1 MIEKFKPFID
11 KERRLV
17 IQLFEFIESHR
28 KPSHTLNEIADFL
41 DISIYKA
48 NIVSK
53 NAVVIAQ
60 QYPEITLAFENDCLF
75 TDDIN
80 NAVVTKIINKQ
91 AYNSLPFQIFLHT
104 FLNIYHMS
112 DSEFQQSVGISA
124 ATYFRL
130 KKNLNNAIGLEK
142 IRSLKKSEIFMRYYI
157 HTVLVYFSYFDFSP
171 DSLTQHADFIKMKQ
185 TANYA
190 MLVWHINPSRS
201 QQKNFQY
208 FCLVNLL
215 RAKNNSPL
223 LKSDLSYLVTL
234 TSQNELLLFMNHMH
248 KKWHL
253 LKEDAEIATRYYI
266 TFLITTYSLPNK
278 HLDFIQENTI
288 NQVITQ
294 QQIQHVAFLLEKQG
308 TNIDISDLKN
318 KLAIV
323 NARILS
329 PFFKTD
335 LFHYA
340 KKQGPNLVPMN
351 NSQADNLISEFTDM
365 VAHTSASP
373 FNTVEISEINK
384 IYGLVVLPKLLMRHT
399 DLQVHIVIDF
409 TSGRILNDYI
419 SDIFNTL
426 GDLHIT
432 IDKNVTDNTEI
443 YLTDTLNSTLSIHQ
457 IVWKSK
463 PSENEW
469 RAFYNLI
476 FSLRQNKIMN
486 SNANINPL
494 Q

>member
-1 MIEKFKPFID
+1 MIEKFMPFID

-28 KPSHTLNEIADFL
+28 EPSHTLNEIADFL
-41 DISIYKA
+41 DISVYKA

-53 NAVVIAQ
+53 NAVLIAQ
-60 QYPEITLAFENDCLF
+60 QFPEVTLIFENDCLF
-75 TDDIN
+75 TNNIN
-80 NAVVTKIINKQ
+80 NAVITKIINKQ

-104 FLNIYHMS
+104 FLNMYNQS
-112 DSEFQQSVGISA
+112 DAEFQQSVGIST

-142 IRSLKKSEIFMRYYI
+142 IRLLKKSEIFMRYYI
-157 HTVLVYFSYFDFSP
+157 HTVLVYFSYFDYSP

-208 FCLVNLL
+208 FGLVNLL
-215 RAKNNSPL
+215 RAKNNAPL

-234 TSQNELLLFMNHMH
+234 TSQNELLLFMNHLH

-288 NQVITQ
+288 NQAVTQ
-294 QQIQHVAFLLEKQG
+294 RQMQHVAFLLDKQG
-308 TNIDISDLKN
+308 KNIDLSDLQN

-323 NARILS
+323 NARVLS

-335 LFHYA
+335 LFHYST
-340 KKQGPNLVPMN
+340 KQEHNIVPMN
-351 NSQADNLISEFTDM
+351 PQADSLIHEFTDM
-365 VAHTSASP
+365 VTHTTTSP
-373 FNTVEISEINK
+373 FNAIEISEINK
-384 IYGLVVLPKLLMRHT
+384 IYSLVVLPKLLMRHT

-432 IDKNVTDNTEI
+432 IDKNVTNNTEI
-443 YLTDTLNSTLSIHQ
+443 YLTDTLNPELSIHQ

-463 PSENEW
+463 PSENQW

-476 FSLRQNKIMN
+476 FSIRQNKIMN
-486 SNANINPL
+486 SSEHTSPFK
-494 Q
+494 

>member
-1 MIEKFKPFID
+1 MIEKFMPFID

-28 KPSHTLNEIADFL
+28 EPSHTLNEIADFL
-41 DISIYKA
+41 DISVYKA

-53 NAVVIAQ
+53 NAVLIAQ
-60 QYPEITLAFENDCLF
+60 QFPEVTLIFENDCLF
-75 TDDIN
+75 TNNIN
-80 NAVVTKIINKQ
+80 NAVITKIINKQ

-104 FLNIYHMS
+104 FLNMYNQS
-112 DSEFQQSVGISA
+112 DAEFQQSVGIST

-142 IRSLKKSEIFMRYYI
+142 IRLLKKSEIFMRYYI
-157 HTVLVYFSYFDFSP
+157 HTVLVYFSYFDYSP

-208 FCLVNLL
+208 FGLVNLL
-215 RAKNNSPL
+215 RAKNNAPL

-234 TSQNELLLFMNHMH
+234 TSQNELLLFMNHLH

-288 NQVITQ
+288 NQAVTQ
-294 QQIQHVAFLLEKQG
+294 RQMQHVAFLLDKQG
-308 TNIDISDLKN
+308 KNIDLSDLQN

-323 NARILS
+323 NARVLS

-335 LFHYA
+335 LFHYST
-340 KKQGPNLVPMN
+340 KQEHNIVPMN
-351 NSQADNLISEFTDM
+351 PQADSLIHEFTDM
-365 VAHTSASP
+365 VTHTTTSP
-373 FNTVEISEINK
+373 FNAIEISEINK
-384 IYGLVVLPKLLMRHT
+384 IYSLVVLPKLVMRHT

-432 IDKNVTDNTEI
+432 IDKNVTNNTEI
-443 YLTDTLNSTLSIHQ
+443 YLTDTLNPELSIHQ

-463 PSENEW
+463 PSENQW

-476 FSLRQNKIMN
+476 FSIRQNKIMN
-486 SNANINPL
+486 SSEHTSPFK
-494 Q
+494 

>member
-1 MIEKFKPFID
+1 MPFID

-28 KPSHTLNEIADFL
+28 EPSHTLNEIADFL
-41 DISIYKA
+41 DISVYKA

-53 NAVVIAQ
+53 NAVLIAQ
-60 QYPEITLAFENDCLF
+60 QFPEVTLIFENDCLF
-75 TDDIN
+75 TNNIN
-80 NAVVTKIINKQ
+80 NAVITKIINKQ

-104 FLNIYHMS
+104 FLNMYNQS
-112 DSEFQQSVGISA
+112 DAEFQQSVGIST

-142 IRSLKKSEIFMRYYI
+142 IRLLKKSEIFMRYYI
-157 HTVLVYFSYFDFSP
+157 HTVLVYFSYFDYSP

-208 FCLVNLL
+208 FGLVNLL
-215 RAKNNSPL
+215 RAKNNAPL

-234 TSQNELLLFMNHMH
+234 TSQNELLLFMNHLH

-288 NQVITQ
+288 NQAVTQ
-294 QQIQHVAFLLEKQG
+294 RQMQHVAFLLDKQG
-308 TNIDISDLKN
+308 KNIDLSDLQN

-323 NARILS
+323 NARVLS

-335 LFHYA
+335 LFHYST
-340 KKQGPNLVPMN
+340 KQEHNIVPMN
-351 NSQADNLISEFTDM
+351 PQADSLIHEFTDM
-365 VAHTSASP
+365 VTHTTTSP
-373 FNTVEISEINK
+373 FNAIEISEINK
-384 IYGLVVLPKLLMRHT
+384 IYSLVVLPKLLMRHT

-432 IDKNVTDNTEI
+432 IDKNVTNNTEI
-443 YLTDTLNSTLSIHQ
+443 YLTDTLNPELSIHQ

-463 PSENEW
+463 PSENQW

-476 FSLRQNKIMN
+476 FSIRQNKIMN
-486 SNANINPL
+486 SSEHTSPFK
-494 Q
+494 

>member
-1 MIEKFKPFID
+1 MPFID

-28 KPSHTLNEIADFL
+28 EPSHTLNEIADFL
-41 DISIYKA
+41 DISVYKA

-53 NAVVIAQ
+53 NAVLIAQ
-60 QYPEITLAFENDCLF
+60 QFPEVTLIFENDCLF
-75 TDDIN
+75 TNNIN
-80 NAVVTKIINKQ
+80 NAVITKIINKQ

-104 FLNIYHMS
+104 FLNMYNQS
-112 DSEFQQSVGISA
+112 DAEFQQSVGIST

-142 IRSLKKSEIFMRYYI
+142 IKLLKKSEIFMRYYI
-157 HTVLVYFSYFDFSP
+157 HTVLVYFSYFDYSP

-208 FCLVNLL
+208 FGLVNLL
-215 RAKNNSPL
+215 RAKNNAPL

-234 TSQNELLLFMNHMH
+234 TSQNELLLFMNHLH

-288 NQVITQ
+288 NQAVTQ
-294 QQIQHVAFLLEKQG
+294 RQMQHVAFLLDKQG
-308 TNIDISDLKN
+308 KNIDLSDLQN

-323 NARILS
+323 NARVLS

-335 LFHYA
+335 LFHYST
-340 KKQGPNLVPMN
+340 KQEHNIVPMN
-351 NSQADNLISEFTDM
+351 PQADSLIHEFTDM
-365 VAHTSASP
+365 VTHTTTSP
-373 FNTVEISEINK
+373 FNAIEISEINK
-384 IYGLVVLPKLLMRHT
+384 IYSLVVLPKLLMRHT

-432 IDKNVTDNTEI
+432 IDKNVTNNTEI
-443 YLTDTLNSTLSIHQ
+443 YLTDTLNPELSIHQ

-463 PSENEW
+463 PSENQW

-476 FSLRQNKIMN
+476 FSIRQNKIMN
-486 SNANINPL
+486 SSEHTSPFK
-494 Q
+494 

>member
-1 MIEKFKPFID
+1 MPFID

-28 KPSHTLNEIADFL
+28 EPSHTLNEIADFL
-41 DISIYKA
+41 DISVYKA

-53 NAVVIAQ
+53 NAVLIAQ
-60 QYPEITLAFENDCLF
+60 QFPEVTLIFENDCLF
-75 TDDIN
+75 TNNIN
-80 NAVVTKIINKQ
+80 NAVITKIINKQ

-104 FLNIYHMS
+104 FLNMYNQS
-112 DSEFQQSVGISA
+112 DAEFQQSVGIST

-142 IRSLKKSEIFMRYYI
+142 IRLLKKSEIFMRYYI
-157 HTVLVYFSYFDFSP
+157 HTVLVYFSYFDYSP

-208 FCLVNLL
+208 FGLVNLL
-215 RAKNNSPL
+215 RAKNNAPL

-234 TSQNELLLFMNHMH
+234 TSQNELLLFMNHLH

-288 NQVITQ
+288 NQAVTQ
-294 QQIQHVAFLLEKQG
+294 RQMQHVAFLLDKQG
-308 TNIDISDLKN
+308 KNIDLSDLQN

-323 NARILS
+323 NARVLS

-335 LFHYA
+335 LFHYST
-340 KKQGPNLVPMN
+340 KQEHNIVPMN
-351 NSQADNLISEFTDM
+351 PQADSLIHEFTNM
-365 VAHTSASP
+365 VTHTTTSP
-373 FNTVEISEINK
+373 FNAIEISEINK
-384 IYGLVVLPKLLMRHT
+384 IYSLVVLPKLLMRHT

-432 IDKNVTDNTEI
+432 IDKNVTNNTEI
-443 YLTDTLNSTLSIHQ
+443 YLTDTLNPELSIHQ

-463 PSENEW
+463 PSENQW

-476 FSLRQNKIMN
+476 FSIRQNKIMN
-486 SNANINPL
+486 SSEHTSPFK
-494 Q
+494 

>member
-1 MIEKFKPFID
+1 MPFID

-28 KPSHTLNEIADFL
+28 EPSHTLNEIADFL
-41 DISIYKA
+41 DISVYKA

-53 NAVVIAQ
+53 NAVLIAQ
-60 QYPEITLAFENDCLF
+60 QFPEVTLIFENDCLF
-75 TDDIN
+75 TNNIN
-80 NAVVTKIINKQ
+80 NAVITKIINKQ

-104 FLNIYHMS
+104 FLNMYNQS
-112 DSEFQQSVGISA
+112 DAEFQQSVGIST

-142 IRSLKKSEIFMRYYI
+142 IRLLKKSEIFMRYYI
-157 HTVLVYFSYFDFSP
+157 HTVLVYFSYFDYSP

-208 FCLVNLL
+208 FGLVNLL
-215 RAKNNSPL
+215 RAKNNAPL

-234 TSQNELLLFMNHMH
+234 TSQNELLLFMNHLH

-288 NQVITQ
+288 NQAVTQ
-294 QQIQHVAFLLEKQG
+294 RQMQHVAFLLDKQG
-308 TNIDISDLKN
+308 KNIDLSDLQN

-323 NARILS
+323 NARVLS

-335 LFHYA
+335 LFHYST
-340 KKQGPNLVPMN
+340 KQEHNIVPMN
-351 NSQADNLISEFTDM
+351 PQADSLIHEFTDM
-365 VAHTSASP
+365 VTHTTTSP
-373 FNTVEISEINK
+373 FNAIEISEINK
-384 IYGLVVLPKLLMRHT
+384 IYSLVVLPKLVMRHT

-432 IDKNVTDNTEI
+432 IDKNVTNNTEI
-443 YLTDTLNSTLSIHQ
+443 YLTDTLNPELSIHQ

-463 PSENEW
+463 PSENQW

-476 FSLRQNKIMN
+476 FSIRQNKIMN
-486 SNANINPL
+486 SSEHTSPFK
-494 Q
+494 

>member
-1 MIEKFKPFID
+1 MPFID

-28 KPSHTLNEIADFL
+28 EPSHTLNEIADFL
-41 DISIYKA
+41 DISVYKA

-53 NAVVIAQ
+53 NAVLIAQ
-60 QYPEITLAFENDCLF
+60 QFPEVTLIFENDCLF
-75 TDDIN
+75 TNNIN
-80 NAVVTKIINKQ
+80 NAVITKIINKQ

-104 FLNIYHMS
+104 FLNMYNQS
-112 DSEFQQSVGISA
+112 DAEFQQSVGIST

-142 IRSLKKSEIFMRYYI
+142 IRLLKKSEIFMRYYI
-157 HTVLVYFSYFDFSP
+157 HTVLVYFSCFDYSP
-171 DSLTQHADFIKMKQ
+171 DSLTQHADLIKMKQ

-208 FCLVNLL
+208 FGLVNLL
-215 RAKNNSPL
+215 RAKNNAPL

-234 TSQNELLLFMNHMH
+234 TSQNELLLFMNHLH

-288 NQVITQ
+288 NQAVTQ
-294 QQIQHVAFLLEKQG
+294 RQMQHVAFLLDKQG
-308 TNIDISDLKN
+308 KNIDLSDLQN

-323 NARILS
+323 NARVLS

-335 LFHYA
+335 LFHYST
-340 KKQGPNLVPMN
+340 KQEHNIVPMN
-351 NSQADNLISEFTDM
+351 PQADSLIHEFTDM
-365 VAHTSASP
+365 VTHTTTSP
-373 FNTVEISEINK
+373 FNAIEISEINK
-384 IYGLVVLPKLLMRHT
+384 IYSLVVLPKLVMRHT

-432 IDKNVTDNTEI
+432 IDKNVTNNTEI
-443 YLTDTLNSTLSIHQ
+443 YLTDTLNPELSIHQ

-463 PSENEW
+463 PSENQW

-476 FSLRQNKIMN
+476 FSIRQNKIMN
-486 SNANINPL
+486 SSEHTSPFK
-494 Q
+494 

>member
-1 MIEKFKPFID
+1 MIEKFMPFID

-28 KPSHTLNEIADFL
+28 EPSHTLNEIADFL
-41 DISIYKA
+41 DISVYKA

-53 NAVVIAQ
+53 NAVLIAQ
-60 QYPEITLAFENDCLF
+60 QFPEVTLIFENDCLF
-75 TDDIN
+75 TNNIN
-80 NAVVTKIINKQ
+80 NAVITKIINKQ

-104 FLNIYHMS
+104 FLNMYNQS
-112 DSEFQQSVGISA
+112 DAEFQQSVGIST

-142 IRSLKKSEIFMRYYI
+142 IRLLKKSEIFMRYYI
-157 HTVLVYFSYFDFSP
+157 HTVLVYFSYFDYSP

-208 FCLVNLL
+208 FGLVNLL
-215 RAKNNSPL
+215 RAKNNAPL

-234 TSQNELLLFMNHMH
+234 TSQNELLLFMNHLH

-288 NQVITQ
+288 NQAVTQ
-294 QQIQHVAFLLEKQG
+294 RQMQHVAFLLDKQG
-308 TNIDISDLKN
+308 KNIDLSDLQN

-323 NARILS
+323 NARVLS

-335 LFHYA
+335 LFHYST
-340 KKQGPNLVPMN
+340 KQEHNIVPMN
-351 NSQADNLISEFTDM
+351 PQADSLIHEFIDM
-365 VAHTSASP
+365 VTHTTTSP
-373 FNTVEISEINK
+373 FNAIEISEINK
-384 IYGLVVLPKLLMRHT
+384 IYSLVVLPKLVMRHT

-432 IDKNVTDNTEI
+432 IDKNVTNNTEI
-443 YLTDTLNSTLSIHQ
+443 YLTDTLNPELSIHQ

-463 PSENEW
+463 PSENQW

-476 FSLRQNKIMN
+476 FSIRQNKIMN
-486 SNANINPL
+486 SSEHTSPFK
-494 Q
+494 

>member
-1 MIEKFKPFID
+1 MPFID

-28 KPSHTLNEIADFL
+28 EPSHILNEIADFL
-41 DISIYKA
+41 DISVYKA

-53 NAVVIAQ
+53 NAVLIAQ
-60 QYPEITLAFENDCLF
+60 QFPEVTLIFENDCLF
-75 TDDIN
+75 TNNIN
-80 NAVVTKIINKQ
+80 NAVITKIINKQ

-104 FLNIYHMS
+104 FLNMYNQS
-112 DSEFQQSVGISA
+112 DAEFQQSVGIST

-142 IRSLKKSEIFMRYYI
+142 IRLLKKSEIFMRYYI
-157 HTVLVYFSYFDFSP
+157 HTVLVYFSYFDYSP

-208 FCLVNLL
+208 FGLVNLL
-215 RAKNNSPL
+215 RAKNNAPL

-234 TSQNELLLFMNHMH
+234 TSQNELLLFMNHLH

-288 NQVITQ
+288 NQAVTQ
-294 QQIQHVAFLLEKQG
+294 RQMQHVAFLLDKQG
-308 TNIDISDLKN
+308 KNIDLSDLQN

-323 NARILS
+323 NARVLS

-335 LFHYA
+335 LFHYST
-340 KKQGPNLVPMN
+340 KQEHNIVPMN
-351 NSQADNLISEFTDM
+351 PQADSLIHEFTDM
-365 VAHTSASP
+365 VTHTTTSP
-373 FNTVEISEINK
+373 FNAIEISEINK
-384 IYGLVVLPKLLMRHT
+384 IYSLVVLPKLLMRHT

-432 IDKNVTDNTEI
+432 IDKNVTNNTEI
-443 YLTDTLNSTLSIHQ
+443 YLTDTLNPELSIHQ

-463 PSENEW
+463 PSENQW

-476 FSLRQNKIMN
+476 FSIRQNKIMN
-486 SNANINPL
+486 SSEHTSPFK
-494 Q
+494 

>member
-1 MIEKFKPFID
+1 VIEKFMPFID

-28 KPSHTLNEIADFL
+28 EPSHTLNEIADFL
-41 DISIYKA
+41 DISVYKA

-53 NAVVIAQ
+53 NAVLIAQ
-60 QYPEITLAFENDCLF
+60 QFPEVTLIFENDCLF
-75 TDDIN
+75 TNNIN
-80 NAVVTKIINKQ
+80 NAVITKIINKQ

-104 FLNIYHMS
+104 FLNMYNQS
-112 DSEFQQSVGISA
+112 DAEFQQSVGIST

-142 IRSLKKSEIFMRYYI
+142 IRLLKKSEIFMRYYI
-157 HTVLVYFSYFDFSP
+157 HTVLVYFSYFDYSP

-208 FCLVNLL
+208 FGLVNLL
-215 RAKNNSPL
+215 RAKNNAPL

-234 TSQNELLLFMNHMH
+234 TSQNELLLFMNHLH

-288 NQVITQ
+288 NQAVTQ
-294 QQIQHVAFLLEKQG
+294 RQMQHVAFLLDKQG
-308 TNIDISDLKN
+308 KNIDLSDLQN

-323 NARILS
+323 NARVLS

-335 LFHYA
+335 LFHYST
-340 KKQGPNLVPMN
+340 KQEHNIVPMN
-351 NSQADNLISEFTDM
+351 PQADSLIHEFTDM
-365 VAHTSASP
+365 VTHTTTSP
-373 FNTVEISEINK
+373 FNAIEISEINK
-384 IYGLVVLPKLLMRHT
+384 IYSLVVLPKLLMRHT

-432 IDKNVTDNTEI
+432 IDKNVTNNTEI
-443 YLTDTLNSTLSIHQ
+443 YLTDTLNPELSIHQ

-463 PSENEW
+463 PSENQW

-476 FSLRQNKIMN
+476 FSIRQNKIMN
-486 SNANINPL
+486 SSEHTSPFK
-494 Q
+494 

>member
-1 MIEKFKPFID
+1 MPFID

-28 KPSHTLNEIADFL
+28 EPSHTLNEIADFL
-41 DISIYKA
+41 DISVYKA

-53 NAVVIAQ
+53 NAVLIAQ
-60 QYPEITLAFENDCLF
+60 QFPEVTLIFENDCLF
-75 TDDIN
+75 TNNIN
-80 NAVVTKIINKQ
+80 NAVITKIINKQ

-104 FLNIYHMS
+104 FLNMYNQS
-112 DSEFQQSVGISA
+112 DAEFQQSVGIST

-142 IRSLKKSEIFMRYYI
+142 IRLLKKSEIFMRYYI
-157 HTVLVYFSYFDFSP
+157 HTVLVYFSYFDYSP

-208 FCLVNLL
+208 FGLVNLL
-215 RAKNNSPL
+215 RAKNNAPL

-234 TSQNELLLFMNHMH
+234 TSQNELLLFMNHLH

-288 NQVITQ
+288 NQAVTQ
-294 QQIQHVAFLLEKQG
+294 RQMQHVAFLLDKQG
-308 TNIDISDLKN
+308 KNIDLADLQN

-323 NARILS
+323 NARVLS

-335 LFHYA
+335 LFHYST
-340 KKQGPNLVPMN
+340 KQEHNIVPMN
-351 NSQADNLISEFTDM
+351 PQADSLIHEFTDM
-365 VAHTSASP
+365 VTHTTTSP
-373 FNTVEISEINK
+373 FNAIEISEINK
-384 IYGLVVLPKLLMRHT
+384 IYSLVVLPKLLMRHT

-432 IDKNVTDNTEI
+432 IDKNVTNNTEI
-443 YLTDTLNSTLSIHQ
+443 YLTDTLNPELSIHQ

-463 PSENEW
+463 PSENQW

-476 FSLRQNKIMN
+476 FSIRQNKIMN
-486 SNANINPL
+486 SSEHTSPFK
-494 Q
+494 

>member
-1 MIEKFKPFID
+1 MPFID

-28 KPSHTLNEIADFL
+28 EPSHTLNEIADFL
-41 DISIYKA
+41 DISVYKA

-53 NAVVIAQ
+53 NAVLIAQ
-60 QYPEITLAFENDCLF
+60 QFPEVTLIFENDCLF
-75 TDDIN
+75 TNNIN
-80 NAVVTKIINKQ
+80 NAVITKIINKQ

-104 FLNIYHMS
+104 FLNMYNQS
-112 DSEFQQSVGISA
+112 DAEFQQSVGIST

-142 IRSLKKSEIFMRYYI
+142 IRLLKKSEIFMRYYI
-157 HTVLVYFSYFDFSP
+157 HTVLVYFSYFDYSP

-208 FCLVNLL
+208 FGLVNLL
-215 RAKNNSPL
+215 RAKNNAPL

-234 TSQNELLLFMNHMH
+234 TSQNELLLFMNHLH

-288 NQVITQ
+288 NQAVTQ
-294 QQIQHVAFLLEKQG
+294 RQMQHVAFLLDKQG
-308 TNIDISDLKN
+308 KNIDLSDLQN

-323 NARILS
+323 NARVLS

-335 LFHYA
+335 LFHYST
-340 KKQGPNLVPMN
+340 KQEHNIVPMN
-351 NSQADNLISEFTDM
+351 PQADSLIHEFIDM
-365 VAHTSASP
+365 VTHTTTSP
-373 FNTVEISEINK
+373 FNAIEISEINK
-384 IYGLVVLPKLLMRHT
+384 IYSLVVLPKLVMRHT

-432 IDKNVTDNTEI
+432 IDKNVTNNTEI
-443 YLTDTLNSTLSIHQ
+443 YLTDTLNPELSIHQ

-463 PSENEW
+463 PSENQW

-476 FSLRQNKIMN
+476 FSIRQNKIMN
-486 SNANINPL
+486 SSEHTSPFK
-494 Q
+494 

>member
-1 MIEKFKPFID
+1 MIEKFMPFID

-28 KPSHTLNEIADFL
+28 EPSHTLNEIADFL
-41 DISIYKA
+41 DISVYKA

-53 NAVVIAQ
+53 NAVLIAQ
-60 QYPEITLAFENDCLF
+60 QFPEVTLIFENDCLF
-75 TDDIN
+75 TNNIN
-80 NAVVTKIINKQ
+80 NAVITKIINKQ

-104 FLNIYHMS
+104 FLNMYNQS
-112 DSEFQQSVGISA
+112 DAEFQQSVGIST

-142 IRSLKKSEIFMRYYI
+142 IRLLKKSEIFMRYYI
-157 HTVLVYFSYFDFSP
+157 HTVLVYFSCFDYSP
-171 DSLTQHADFIKMKQ
+171 DSLTQHADLIKMKQ

-208 FCLVNLL
+208 FGLVNLL
-215 RAKNNSPL
+215 RAKNNAPL

-234 TSQNELLLFMNHMH
+234 TSQNELLLFMNHLH

-288 NQVITQ
+288 NQAVTQ
-294 QQIQHVAFLLEKQG
+294 RQMQHVAFLLDKQG
-308 TNIDISDLKN
+308 KNIDLSDLQN

-323 NARILS
+323 NARVLS

-335 LFHYA
+335 LFHYST
-340 KKQGPNLVPMN
+340 KQEHNIVPMN
-351 NSQADNLISEFTDM
+351 PQADSLIHEFTDM
-365 VAHTSASP
+365 VTHTTTSP
-373 FNTVEISEINK
+373 FNAIEISEINK
-384 IYGLVVLPKLLMRHT
+384 IYSLVVLPKLVMRHT

-432 IDKNVTDNTEI
+432 IDKNVTNNTEI
-443 YLTDTLNSTLSIHQ
+443 YLTDTLNPELSIHQ

-463 PSENEW
+463 PSENQW

-476 FSLRQNKIMN
+476 FSIRQNKIMN
-486 SNANINPL
+486 SSEHTSPFK
-494 Q
+494 

>member
-1 MIEKFKPFID
+1 MIEKFMPFID

-28 KPSHTLNEIADFL
+28 EPSHTLNEIADFL
-41 DISIYKA
+41 DISVYKA

-53 NAVVIAQ
+53 NAVLIAQ
-60 QYPEITLAFENDCLF
+60 QFPEVTLIFENDCLF
-75 TDDIN
+75 TNNIN
-80 NAVVTKIINKQ
+80 NAVITKIINKQ

-104 FLNIYHMS
+104 FLNMYNQS
-112 DSEFQQSVGISA
+112 DAEFQQSVGIST

-142 IRSLKKSEIFMRYYI
+142 IRLLKKSEIFMRYYI
-157 HTVLVYFSYFDFSP
+157 HTVLVYFSYFDYSP

-208 FCLVNLL
+208 FGLVNLL
-215 RAKNNSPL
+215 RAKNNAPL

-234 TSQNELLLFMNHMH
+234 TSQNELLLFMNHLH

-288 NQVITQ
+288 NQAVTQ
-294 QQIQHVAFLLEKQG
+294 RQMQHVAFLFDKQG
-308 TNIDISDLKN
+308 KNIDLSDLQN

-323 NARILS
+323 NARVLS

-335 LFHYA
+335 LFHYST
-340 KKQGPNLVPMN
+340 KQEHNIVPMN
-351 NSQADNLISEFTDM
+351 PQADSLIHEFTDM
-365 VAHTSASP
+365 VTHTTTSP
-373 FNTVEISEINK
+373 FNAIEISEINK
-384 IYGLVVLPKLLMRHT
+384 IYSLVVLPKLVMRHT

-432 IDKNVTDNTEI
+432 IDKNVTNNTEI
-443 YLTDTLNSTLSIHQ
+443 YLTDTLNPELSIHQ

-463 PSENEW
+463 PSENQW

-476 FSLRQNKIMN
+476 FSIRQNKIMN
-486 SNANINPL
+486 SSEHTSPFK
-494 Q
+494 

>member
-1 MIEKFKPFID
+1 MPFID

-28 KPSHTLNEIADFL
+28 EPSHTLNEIADFL
-41 DISIYKA
+41 DIGVYKA

-53 NAVVIAQ
+53 NAVLIAQ
-60 QYPEITLAFENDCLF
+60 QFPEVTLIFENDCLF
-75 TDDIN
+75 TNNIN
-80 NAVVTKIINKQ
+80 NAVITKIINKQ

-104 FLNIYHMS
+104 FLNMYNQS
-112 DSEFQQSVGISA
+112 DAEFQQSVGIST

-142 IRSLKKSEIFMRYYI
+142 IRLLKKSEIFMRYYI
-157 HTVLVYFSYFDFSP
+157 HTVLVYFSYFDYSP

-185 TANYA
+185 IANYA

-208 FCLVNLL
+208 FGLVNLL
-215 RAKNNSPL
+215 RAKNNAPL

-234 TSQNELLLFMNHMH
+234 TSQNELLLFMNHLH

-278 HLDFIQENTI
+278 HFDFIQENTI
-288 NQVITQ
+288 NQAVTQ
-294 QQIQHVAFLLEKQG
+294 RQMQHVAFLLDKQG
-308 TNIDISDLKN
+308 KNIDLSDLQN

-323 NARILS
+323 NARVLS

-335 LFHYA
+335 LFHYST
-340 KKQGPNLVPMN
+340 KQEHNIVPMN
-351 NSQADNLISEFTDM
+351 PQADSLIHEFTDM
-365 VAHTSASP
+365 VTHTTTSP
-373 FNTVEISEINK
+373 FNAIEISEINK
-384 IYGLVVLPKLLMRHT
+384 IYSLVVLPKLLMRHT

-432 IDKNVTDNTEI
+432 IDKNVTNNTEI
-443 YLTDTLNSTLSIHQ
+443 YLTDTLNPELSIHQ

-463 PSENEW
+463 PSENQW

-476 FSLRQNKIMN
+476 FSIRQNKIMN
-486 SNANINPL
+486 SSEHTSPFK
-494 Q
+494 

>member
-1 MIEKFKPFID
+1 MPFID

-28 KPSHTLNEIADFL
+28 EPSHTLNEIADFL
-41 DISIYKA
+41 DISVYKA

-53 NAVVIAQ
+53 NAVLIAQ
-60 QYPEITLAFENDCLF
+60 QFPEVTLIFENDCLF
-75 TDDIN
+75 TNNIN
-80 NAVVTKIINKQ
+80 NAVITKIINKQ

-104 FLNIYHMS
+104 FLNMYNQS
-112 DSEFQQSVGISA
+112 DAEFQQSVGIST

-142 IRSLKKSEIFMRYYI
+142 IRLLKKSEIFMRYYI
-157 HTVLVYFSYFDFSP
+157 HTVLVYFSYFDYSP

-208 FCLVNLL
+208 FGLVNLL
-215 RAKNNSPL
+215 RAKNNAPL

-234 TSQNELLLFMNHMH
+234 TSQNELLLFMNHLH

-288 NQVITQ
+288 NQAVTQ
-294 QQIQHVAFLLEKQG
+294 RQMQHVAFLLDKQG
-308 TNIDISDLKN
+308 KNIDLSDLQN

-323 NARILS
+323 NARVLS

-335 LFHYA
+335 LFHYST
-340 KKQGPNLVPMN
+340 KQEHNIVPMN
-351 NSQADNLISEFTDM
+351 PQADSLIHEFTDM
-365 VAHTSASP
+365 VTHTTTSP
-373 FNTVEISEINK
+373 FNAIEISEINK
-384 IYGLVVLPKLLMRHT
+384 IYSLVVLPKLLMRHT

-432 IDKNVTDNTEI
+432 IDKNVTNNTEI
-443 YLTDTLNSTLSIHQ
+443 YLTDTLNPGLSIHQ

-463 PSENEW
+463 PSENQW

-476 FSLRQNKIMN
+476 FSIRQNKIMN
-486 SNANINPL
+486 SSEHTSPFK
-494 Q
+494 